1 MAGVTG
7 TNGADDAGTP
17 GAPTPS
23 EAPAGRHAEP
33 AEDRVPAASSTSGVA
48 RASASSSTSASTS
61 TVDLVK
67 HDRPAGQTEQA
78 LLRRLFSDRVLSLSV
93 TAHDRLWGWLGPLL
107 VAVVAGVIRFVNL
120 GTPSTLVFDETYYVK
135 GAYTLLNLGYEADW
149 PDEPNPAFESG
160 NQDSFLTAADYVVH
174 PPVGKWMIAL
184 GMWLGGAENA
194 WAWRLASAVV
204 GVVAVFLV
212 ARTARRIF
220 GSTVFGV
227 VAGGL
232 MAVDGVAVVHS
243 RTGLLDVFLMF
254 WVVVAFALL
263 VKDREWSR
271 RRLAARSAA
280 MIDSGRGVGRDGP
293 VVGVRWWRLAAAV
306 ALGLACGTK
315 WSGLY
320 FVAVFCLV
328 SVAWD
333 ASARRAVG
341 ARQWHVGSLL
351 LDAVPAAAAMLP
363 TVLVTYLASWSAW
376 FANPRS
382 YDRQW
387 SVSNPGSYP
396 GWVPDVVT
404 GWGEALRS
412 FWHYHEKM
420 LSFHT
425 GLDNPHTYMANPWGW
440 LLQLRPTSFYWRK
453 TENFEGGC
461 GAEACARAITSV
473 GNPLIWWLATA
484 AVVVALYALLVRR
497 DWRAVAVL
505 SGIVAGWVPWLFFP
519 ERTIFTFYTI
529 AFAPWMYL
537 TLTFA
542 LVLVWEQVSDDP
554 RLRRRVAWVMG
565 ALLAL
570 VLAVSVFFYPVWTA
584 MEIPHSFWRAHMWL
598 RSWV

>member
-7 TNGADDAGTP
+7 TNGADATGTAGAATP
-17 GAPTPS
+17 
-23 EAPAGRHAEP
+23 PAGPPGRHAQAADAPSPP
-33 AEDRVPAASSTSGVA
+33 AGTSTSST
-48 RASASSSTSASTS
+48 ASTS
-61 TVDLVK
+61 TNVDLVT

-78 LLRRLFSDRVLSLSV
+78 LLRRLFSDRVLALSV

-107 VAVVAGVIRFVNL
+107 VALVAGVARFVNL

-135 GAYTLLNLGYEADW
+135 GAYTLLTLGYEADW

-184 GMWLGGAENA
+184 GMWLGGPENP

-204 GVVAVFLV
+204 GVVAVFVL

-263 VKDREWSR
+263 VKDREWFR
-271 RRLAARSAA
+271 RRLAARSAELV
-280 MIDSGRGVGRDGP
+280 DSGRGVGRDGP
-293 VVGVRWWRLAAAV
+293 VVGIRWWRLAAAV

-333 ASARRAVG
+333 ASARRTVG

-363 TVLVTYLASWSAW
+363 TVLVTYLVSWSAW

-387 SVSNPGSYP
+387 FVDNPGSYP

-412 FWHYHEKM
+412 LWHYHEKM

-461 GAEACARAITSV
+461 DAEACARAITSV

-484 AVVVALYALLVRR
+484 AIVVALYALVVRR

-542 LVLVWEQVSDDP
+542 LVLVWEQVHDDA
-554 RLRRRVAWVMG
+554 RLRRRAAWVIG
-565 ALLAL
+565 ALLTL
-570 VLAVSVFFYPVWTA
+570 VVLVSAFFYPVWTA
-584 MEIPHSFWRAHMWL
+584 TEIPHSLWRAHMWL
-598 RSWV
+598 PSWI

>member
-7 TNGADDAGTP
+7 TNGADAAGTA
-17 GAPTPS
+17 GAATS
-23 EAPAGRHAEP
+23 PAGPPGRHAQ
-33 AEDRVPAASSTSGVA
+33 AADATSTPTGTSSTST
-48 RASASSSTSASTS
+48 STST

-78 LLRRLFSDRVLSLSV
+78 LLRRLFSDRVLALSV

-107 VAVVAGVIRFVNL
+107 VALVAGVIRFVNL

-135 GAYTLLNLGYEADW
+135 GAYTLLTLGYEADW

-160 NQDSFLTAADYVVH
+160 NQDTFLTAADYVVH

-184 GMWLGGAENA
+184 GMWLGGPENP

-204 GVVAVFLV
+204 GVVAVFVL

-263 VKDREWSR
+263 VKDREWFR
-271 RRLAARSAA
+271 RRLAARSAEL
-280 MIDSGRGVGRDGP
+280 IDSGRGVGRDGP

-333 ASARRAVG
+333 ASARRAIG

-363 TVLVTYLASWSAW
+363 TVLVTYLVSWSAW

-387 SVSNPGSYP
+387 SVDNPGSYP
-396 GWVPDVVT
+396 GWLPDVVT
-404 GWGEALRS
+404 GWSEALRS

-453 TENFEGGC
+453 TEGFEGAC

-484 AVVVALYALLVRR
+484 ALAVALYALLVRR

-542 LVLVWEQVSDDP
+542 LVLVWEQVHDDP
-554 RLRRRVAWVMG
+554 RLRRRAAWVMG
-565 ALLAL
+565 ALLTL
-570 VLAVSVFFYPVWTA
+570 VVLVSAFFYPVWTA
-584 MEIPHSFWRAHMWL
+584 VEIPHSLWRAHMWL
-598 RSWV
+598 PSWV

>member
-7 TNGADDAGTP
+7 TNGADAAGTA
-17 GAPTPS
+17 GAPTP
-23 EAPAGRHAEP
+23 PAGPPGRHAQAVE
-33 AEDRVPAASSTSGVA
+33 ATEDTAPAAAPT
-48 RASASSSTSASTS
+48 T

-78 LLRRLFSDRVLSLSV
+78 LLRRLFSDRVLALSV

-107 VAVVAGVIRFVNL
+107 VALVAGVVRFVNL

-135 GAYTLLNLGYEADW
+135 GAYTLLRLGYEADW

-160 NQDSFLTAADYVVH
+160 DQDSFLTAADYVVH

-184 GMWLGGAENA
+184 GMGLGGPENP

-212 ARTARRIF
+212 ARTARRLF

-232 MAVDGVAVVHS
+232 MAVDGVAIVHS

-263 VKDREWSR
+263 VKDREWFR
-271 RRLAARSAA
+271 RRLAARSAEL
-280 MIDSGRGVGRDGP
+280 IDSGRGVGRDGP
-293 VVGVRWWRLAAAV
+293 VVGIRWWRLAAAV

-320 FVAVFCLV
+320 FVAVLCLV

-387 SVSNPGSYP
+387 FVDNPGSYP

-412 FWHYHEKM
+412 LWHYHEKM

-453 TENFEGGC
+453 TEGFEGGC

-484 AVVVALYALLVRR
+484 AVVVALYAIVARR
-497 DWRAVAVL
+497 DWRGVAVL
-505 SGIVAGWVPWLFFP
+505 SGLVAGWVPWLFFP

-542 LVLVWEQVSDDP
+542 LVLVWEQVHDDA
-554 RLRRRVAWVMG
+554 RLRRRAAWVIG

-570 VLAVSVFFYPVWTA
+570 VVLVSAFFYPVWTA
-584 MEIPHSFWRAHMWL
+584 MEIPHSLWRAHMWL
-598 RSWV
+598 PSWI

>member
-7 TNGADDAGTP
+7 TNGADAAGTA
-17 GAPTPS
+17 GAAT
-23 EAPAGRHAEP
+23 APAGPPGRHAQAADSPSSP
-33 AEDRVPAASSTSGVA
+33 AGASSTAG
-48 RASASSSTSASTS
+48 TS
-61 TVDLVK
+61 TAVDLVK
-67 HDRPAGQTEQA
+67 HDRPAGQTERA
-78 LLRRLFSDRVLSLSV
+78 LLRRLFSDRVLALSV

-107 VAVVAGVIRFVNL
+107 VAVVAGVVRFVNL

-135 GAYTLLNLGYEADW
+135 GAYTLLTLGYEADW

-184 GMWLGGAENA
+184 GMWLGGPENP

-204 GVVAVFLV
+204 GVVAVFVL

-263 VKDREWSR
+263 VKDREWFR
-271 RRLAARSAA
+271 RRLAARSAEL
-280 MIDSGRGVGRDGP
+280 IDSGRGVGRDGP

-363 TVLVTYLASWSAW
+363 TVLVTYLVSWSAW

-387 SVSNPGSYP
+387 SVENPGSYP
-396 GWVPDVVT
+396 GWLPDVVT

-453 TENFEGGC
+453 TESFEGGC

-484 AVVVALYALLVRR
+484 AVVVALYALVVRR

-542 LVLVWEQVSDDP
+542 LVLVWEQVHDDA
-554 RLRRRVAWVMG
+554 RLRRRAAWVIG
-565 ALLAL
+565 ALLTL
-570 VLAVSVFFYPVWTA
+570 VVLVSAFFYPVWTA
-584 MEIPHSFWRAHMWL
+584 MEIPHSLWRAHMWL
-598 RSWV
+598 PSWV